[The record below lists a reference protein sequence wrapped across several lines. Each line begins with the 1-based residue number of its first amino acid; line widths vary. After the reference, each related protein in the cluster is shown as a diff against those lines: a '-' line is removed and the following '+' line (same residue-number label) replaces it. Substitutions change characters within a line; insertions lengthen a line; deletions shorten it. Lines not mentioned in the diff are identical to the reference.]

1 MNMKAAFIASL
12 IYDIEQSYKNHT
24 LSEKGQA
31 DLSKAINELCILSII
46 YQECSQK
53 NRELI
58 DTQLFK
64 LQVKLK

>member
-1 MNMKAAFIASL
+1 MTIKAAFIASL

-31 DLSKAINELCILSII
+31 DLSKTINELFILSII
-46 YQECSQK
+46 YQECSQA

-58 DTQLFK
+58 DSQLFRF
-64 LQVKLK
+64 QVKLR